1 MVSEGG
7 QVMAMKWYV
16 VHTYSGHEN
25 KARLSLQEHVK
36 QKGLDASFGQIL
48 IPTESV
54 LEMKAGQRRTTTR
67 KFYPG
72 YMFVQMDLSEATY
85 HLVKNT
91 PKITGFLGGT
101 NPSPVPE
108 KDIAAINT
116 QINEGTKAPKAKIK
130 FDEGE
135 NIRVV
140 DGPFANFAGIV
151 EEVKP
156 EKQKLR
162 VRVSIFGRAT
172 PVELDFA
179 QVEKA

>member
-1 MVSEGG
+1 
-7 QVMAMKWYV
+7 MAMKWYV

-25 KARLSLQEHVK
+25 RARLSLIERVK
-36 QKGLDASFGQIL
+36 TYNLSDQFGEVL

-54 LEMKAGQRRTTTR
+54 MEVKQGQKRTATR

-72 YMFVQMDLSEATY
+72 YLFVQMELNEKTF

-101 NPSPVPE
+101 NPTPVKE
-108 KDIAAINT
+108 NEIAAINN
-116 QINEGTKAPKAKIK
+116 QMAEGQVKSKPRIS
-130 FDEGE
+130 FEEGDSV
-135 NIRVV
+135 RVV
-140 DGPFANFAGIV
+140 DGPFSNFSGTV

-156 EKQKLR
+156 EKQKVR
-162 VRVSIFGRAT
+162 VLVSIFGRAT
-172 PVELDFA
+172 PVELDFH